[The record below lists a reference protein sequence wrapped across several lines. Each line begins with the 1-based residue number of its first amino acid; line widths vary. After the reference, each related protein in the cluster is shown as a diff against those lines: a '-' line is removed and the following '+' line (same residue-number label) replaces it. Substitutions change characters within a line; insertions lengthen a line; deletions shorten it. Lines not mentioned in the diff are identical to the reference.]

1 MTKYTAEELT
11 KMFEDKGYSVIRVKT
26 WRSSGDTYVYIRNRS
41 KLVEASEYGRTLG
54 VIVATPC

>member
-1 MTKYTAEELT
+1 MTTYTTEELT
-11 KMFEDKGYSVIRVKT
+11 KMFEDKGYSVIKIKT

-41 KLVEASEYGRTLG
+41 KLTEASEYGRTLG

>member
-1 MTKYTAEELT
+1 MTTYTAEELT

>member
-1 MTKYTAEELT
+1 MTNYTAEELT